1 MCWGCGK
8 WYMAKHQSSF
18 KVEIKLCKRLP
29 CQYQWVSCAPPGPI
43 SVYCWLFHSELSG
56 WSSVRTPHTTH
67 HTIAFYTRLKITR
80 KLRNRKQI
88 IPNIAALGR
97 FSNQPSSWKH
107 NLGSNHQYDISV
119 TYLVTPWHRDMTNKS
134 TSHLSLASNLRPYL
148 KCKANSF

>member
-1 MCWGCGK
+1 MVNGIWANTNPALKLRLSFARGCL
-8 WYMAKHQSSF
+8 ANISESVVLRQ
-18 KVEIKLCKRLP
+18 P
-29 CQYQWVSCAPPGPI
+29 PPGPI

-67 HTIAFYTRLKITR
+67 HTIAFNTRLKITR
-80 KLRNRKQI
+80 KLRNRKRI

-97 FSNQPSSWKH
+97 FSNQSSSLKH

-134 TSHLSLASNLRPYL
+134 TSHLSLASKPRPYL

>member
-1 MCWGCGK
+1 MVNGIWANTNPALKLRLSFARGCLANISESVVRPLALSLFTVDSFIPSCLGGP
-8 WYMAKHQSSF
+8 QSG
-18 KVEIKLCKRLP
+18 L
-29 CQYQWVSCAPPGPI
+29 
-43 SVYCWLFHSELSG
+43 H
-56 WSSVRTPHTTH
+56 TPHTTPSH
-67 HTIAFYTRLKITR
+67 SIQYTRLKITR
-80 KLRNRKQI
+80 KLWNRKRI

-134 TSHLSLASNLRPYL
+134 TSHLSLASKPRPYL